1 MLRSRLVREG
11 SVGLFL
17 LLGLIVFGG
26 IVFFLKGSQF
36 QNSNYQLKLQFANA
50 GGLREGGRVFFRGVG
65 VGRITQIS
73 PSSNG
78 VEIVAEIDG
87 QLRIP
92 SDVQVSTLRSG
103 LLGDVSV
110 NIIPKD
116 DLTDE
121 AKKINP
127 LGENCSTQNLILCNR
142 DSINA
147 KASPDLVETLGRLA
161 DRFNDDELFNNI
173 NDAVISVNSAGTK
186 VSVLTENLSTLT
198 TQAKQDLNK
207 VSSAAERVGE
217 TADSIS
223 NTANSFSRT
232 ADVTTEQV
240 KRLADDYSILSAEI
254 NALTNNINTV
264 INDNRANLST
274 AMASVSQTA
283 QQISEVAK
291 NTDQLITKVNQTD
304 VEKIAKNLSTS
315 SENLTQISQNL
326 LTLSEELNNP
336 TNLVTLQQTLDS
348 ARVTFANTAKITSEI
363 EEFTGDAEF
372 RRNLR
377 KLVNG
382 LSNLVSYT
390 DLLEKQ
396 VELATLLEEVEK
408 ATEEDSAT
416 TSPTKPIKLSI
427 TKKQF
432 PAVIYVNPEEGQG
445 EKSKGQR

>member
-26 IVFFLKGSQF
+26 MVFFLKGHRF
-36 QNSNYQLKLQFANA
+36 QNNNYQLKLLFANA

-78 VEIVAEIDG
+78 VEIVTEIDG

-92 SDVQVSTLRSG
+92 ADVRVSTIRSG

-110 NIIPKD
+110 NIIPKN
-116 DLTDE
+116 DLTEE
-121 AKKINP
+121 AKQINP
-127 LGENCSTQNLILCNR
+127 LSQDCSTQNLILCNR
-142 DSINA
+142 SSINA
-147 KASPDLVETLGRLA
+147 QASPDLVETLGRLA
-161 DRFNDDELFNNI
+161 DRFNNDELFDNVNNAI
-173 NDAVISVNSAGTK
+173 ISVNSASTK
-186 VSVLTENLSTLT
+186 VSKLTDNLSTLT
-198 TQAKQDLNK
+198 TQVKQDFNK
-207 VSSAAERVGE
+207 VSTAAERIGT
-217 TADSIS
+217 TADSVAM
-223 NTANSFSRT
+223 TAQSFSRT
-232 ADVTTEQV
+232 ADVTSEQV
-240 KRLADDYSILSAEI
+240 KRLADDYSGLSSEI
-254 NALTNNINTV
+254 TSLTNNVNTV
-264 INDNRANLST
+264 VSENRSNLST
-274 AMASVSQTA
+274 AIANLSQTA
-283 QQISEVAK
+283 QEISRAVK
-291 NTDQLITKVNQTD
+291 NTDQLITRVNQTD
-304 VEKIAKNLSTS
+304 VEKISKNLETS
-315 SENLTQISQNL
+315 SQNLTQISKNL
-326 LTLSEELNNP
+326 LAISEELNNP

-377 KLVNG
+377 NLVNG

-408 ATEEDSAT
+408 VTSENSSITLPPKT
-416 TSPTKPIKLSI
+416 TLYI

-432 PAVIYVNPEEGQG
+432 PAAIHIDQNLEVK
-445 EKSKGQR
+445 KSNQ

>member
-26 IVFFLKGSQF
+26 MIFFLKGHRF
-36 QNSNYQLKLQFANA
+36 QNNNYQLKLLFANA

-65 VGRITQIS
+65 VGRIIQIS
-73 PSSNG
+73 PGSNG

-92 SDVQVSTLRSG
+92 SDVRVSTLRSG

-110 NIIPKD
+110 NIVPKN

-121 AKKINP
+121 AKQINP
-127 LGENCSTQNLILCNR
+127 LSEDCTTQNLILCNR
-142 DSINA
+142 QTINA
-147 KASPDLVETLGRLA
+147 QASSDLVETLGRLA
-161 DRFNDDELFNNI
+161 DRFNDDDLFNNI
-173 NDAVISVNSAGTK
+173 NSAVASINTAGEKTSELTDKMSA
-186 VSVLTENLSTLT
+186 LT
-198 TQAKQDLNK
+198 TQVKQDLNK
-207 VSSAAERVGE
+207 LSTAAQRVGN
-217 TADSIS
+217 TADSVGL
-223 NTANSFSRT
+223 TAESFSRT

-240 KRLADDYSILSAEI
+240 KRLADDYSGLSSQI
-254 NALTNNINTV
+254 SSLTNNVNTV
-264 INDNRANLST
+264 VTENRSTLST
-274 AMASVSQTA
+274 AIANLSQTA
-283 QQISEVAK
+283 QEVSQVAK
-291 NTDQLITKVNQTD
+291 NTDQLVTRVNQTD
-304 VEKIAKNLSTS
+304 VEKISKNFETS
-315 SENLTQISQNL
+315 SQNLTQISKNL
-326 LTLSEELNNP
+326 LAISEELNNP

-363 EEFTGDAEF
+363 EEFTGDPEF

-408 ATEEDSAT
+408 VTVDNPS
-416 TSPTKPIKLSI
+416 SPSSQKTVQLNI

-432 PAVIYVNPEEGQG
+432 PAAIYIHPDQNQDIQ
-445 EKSKGQR
+445 EK

>member
-1 MLRSRLVREG
+1 MRSRLVREG

-26 IVFFLKGSQF
+26 MVFFLKGHKF

-65 VGRITQIS
+65 VGRIVQIR
-73 PSSNG
+73 PGSNG

-92 SDVQVSTLRSG
+92 SDVRVSTIRSG

-110 NIIPKD
+110 NIIPKN

-121 AKKINP
+121 AKQINP
-127 LGENCSTQNLILCNR
+127 LSQDCSTQSIILCHQE
-142 DSINA
+142 SINA
-147 KASPDLVETLGRLA
+147 QASPDLVESLSRLA
-161 DRFNDDELFNNI
+161 DRFNDDQLFDNVNT
-173 NDAVISVNSAGTK
+173 AVISINSAGKK
-186 VSVLTENLSTLT
+186 VSNLTDNLSTLT
-198 TQAKQDLNK
+198 TQVKQDLSK
-207 VSSAAERVGE
+207 VSNAAERISHS
-217 TADSIS
+217 ADAVA
-223 NTANSFSRT
+223 NTAQSFSNT

-240 KRLADDYSILSAEI
+240 KRLADDYSNLSSEI
-254 NALTNNINTV
+254 STLTTNVNTV
-264 INDNRANLST
+264 ITENKSNLST
-274 AMASVSQTA
+274 AIASLSQTA
-283 QQISEVAK
+283 QEVSQVAK
-291 NTDQLITKVNQTD
+291 NTDQLVTRVNQTD
-304 VEKIAKNLSTS
+304 VEKISKNFETS
-315 SENLTQISQNL
+315 SQNLTEISKNL
-326 LTLSEELNNP
+326 LTLSQELNNP

-363 EEFTGDAEF
+363 EEFTGDPEF

-390 DLLEKQ
+390 ELLEKQ
-396 VELATLLEEVEK
+396 IELATLLEEVEK
-408 ATEEDSAT
+408 VTVENDST
-416 TSPTKPIKLSI
+416 TSVQQPVKLEI

-432 PAVIYVNPEEGQG
+432 PAAIYIHPEKNPDIND
-445 EKSKGQR
+445 K